1 MLTLNSTNRVTFN
14 VNVHGTSA
22 TPTVRCVIGDVPG
35 MTYPATKL
43 SDDKYEVVIDLPKTV
58 NEGSLPFKV
67 EVLLNGRLFTPIS
80 TQISVQRDEKPAE
93 VAVEPAPTVAPT
105 VVPTVVDAPA
115 PTVAPVPSILKQTA
129 KVAEAVPVTAPAK
142 KTTKVKPGLS
152 ALEAVVKKPVE
163 KLKPRNTPEPAKAN
177 TKPAKI
183 SIASIANEAAER
195 DTHTHT
201 AEPHVVVEQITSIP
215 ISLVKG
221 DIIYR

>member
-93 VAVEPAPTVAPT
+93 VTVEPAPA
-105 VVPTVVDAPA
+105 VVDAPAPA
-115 PTVAPVPSILKQTA
+115 PTVAPAPSILKQTA
-129 KVAEAVPVTAPAK
+129 KVAEAVPVTVPAK